1 MLAKKSRF
9 QMYFAMRFLLPD
21 LNYIQL
27 LYLSSELQRRNDFK
41 GISVG
46 THYFVHYQPL
56 PTVFHHIFK
65 YSTLFRGMR
74 THWTLLKAS
83 KNLSCTLW
91 DSLTKHAELLHGKD
105 AFGGDTLKCLFVW
118 RKKSGSIYN

>member
-1 MLAKKSRF
+1 MAQSHYGQFQTLFDYIPLIPRMLAKKSRF
-9 QMYFAMRFLLPD
+9 QMYFAMTFLLPD

-56 PTVFHHIFK
+56 PH
-65 YSTLFRGMR
+65 G
-74 THWTLLKAS
+74 
-83 KNLSCTLW
+83 LSPHL
-91 DSLTKHAELLHGKD
+91 
-105 AFGGDTLKCLFVW
+105 
-118 RKKSGSIYN
+118 